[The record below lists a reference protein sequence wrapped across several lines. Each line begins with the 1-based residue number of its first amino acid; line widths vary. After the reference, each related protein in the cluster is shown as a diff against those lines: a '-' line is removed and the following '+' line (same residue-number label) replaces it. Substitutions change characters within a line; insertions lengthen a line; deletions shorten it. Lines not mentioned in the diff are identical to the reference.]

1 MYNFDMPAFLLCFFH
16 LHCATQVLNIKRDFK
31 IGHYGPLGRL
41 DAYTGS
47 LAGAMTVKRH
57 ENFQF
62 KIRST
67 KQRTV
72 KNMSFDEV
80 RQPRPQGSSLFPSLF
95 PFPTHFL
102 REKPWG
108 RGWKCETRL
117 KFLSQKAQLLKKT
130 VSHFKRRIPIR
141 RIRVQ
146 IKAS

>member
-1 MYNFDMPAFLLCFFH
+1 
-16 LHCATQVLNIKRDFK
+16 
-31 IGHYGPLGRL
+31 
-41 DAYTGS
+41 
-47 LAGAMTVKRH
+47 
-57 ENFQF
+57 
-62 KIRST
+62 
-67 KQRTV
+67 
-72 KNMSFDEV
+72 MSFDEV
-80 RQPRPQGSSLFPSLF
+80 RQPRPQGSSLSPSLF

-130 VSHFKRRIPIR
+130 VSHFKRGIPIR